1 MDNLKHILNT
11 LDHWD
16 IYNSFFLMSDI
27 DRLRKFLVRSH
38 LFQLSLNVPG
48 DIVELGVFK
57 GIGIAQLLKLR
68 EIYTPGS
75 DKKIIGFD
83 LFSDTKSITL
93 NKQDQELNQYYKES
107 GASMTDGISK
117 TAIDYFISQFPN
129 HQGSNRSPYE
139 LIEGDVSKTLPD
151 YLEENP
157 GFRASFVHLDLDL
170 AKPTYDSLACL
181 YPRIVRGGIIVL
193 DDYASDK
200 WTESNGV
207 DQFLQNHKELELK
220 ALSWAKTPSAYIVKP

>member
-107 GASMTDGISK
+107 GASMTDGIS
-117 TAIDYFISQFPN
+117 
-129 HQGSNRSPYE
+129 
-139 LIEGDVSKTLPD
+139 
-151 YLEENP
+151 
-157 GFRASFVHLDLDL
+157 
-170 AKPTYDSLACL
+170 
-181 YPRIVRGGIIVL
+181 
-193 DDYASDK
+193 
-200 WTESNGV
+200 
-207 DQFLQNHKELELK
+207 
-220 ALSWAKTPSAYIVKP
+220 